1 MHLIHLLCT
10 NACYSFCTNSNCRN
24 LCCVGL
30 LARSVK
36 SLCCLKC
43 FTWSIISVMR
53 GEIVRIISVPVSS
66 NSRGREK
73 HRVFHF
79 QSRHPQLHLRHIEP
93 HVEHQVAIQMVACG
107 RFGPLSPPVSRH
119 LSLLACSGEPLRG
132 KPW

>member
-1 MHLIHLLCT
+1 MHLIHLLHT

-24 LCCVGL
+24 LHYVSL

-43 FTWSIISVMR
+43 FTWSIISTVR

-73 HRVFHF
+73 HRVFPLPVPT
-79 QSRHPQLHLRHIEP
+79 STMTSSP
-93 HVEHQVAIQMVACG
+93 HRTACG
-107 RFGPLSPPVSRH
+107 TSSCHSNGRLWKIWSAFSTSF
-119 LSLLACSGEPLRG
+119 STSISSGL
-132 KPW
+132 